1 MIFIQ
6 PSINP
11 VVMSLGFIDIRWYSL
26 AYIFAF
32 ILGSVIIKRLN
43 SGSYRLISDDK
54 IDKFFIWAII
64 GVILGGRI
72 GYVLFYQTNLFFT
85 KPTYILEIWNGGMS
99 FHGGLIGMILSI
111 YLFSLKYKIQFFYL
125 SDLVSLVAPIGLFL
139 GRISNFINTEL
150 YGRVTDFP
158 LAIIYPLVD
167 NNPRHP
173 SQLYEAFFEGIIL
186 FLILLF
192 YFSKK
197 PKKYNI
203 GTISGLF
210 LIFYSIFRFLIE
222 YLREPDYHLGL
233 IFYYFSMGQLLC
245 IPFLLAGLW
254 IVIRK

>member
-158 LAIIYPLVD
+158 LAIIYPLID
-167 NNPRHP
+167 KNPRHP

-186 FLILLF
+186 FIILLY

-197 PKKYNI
+197 PHKFII
-203 GTISGLF
+203 GNISGLF

-233 IFYYFSMGQLLC
+233 VFYYFSMGQLLC
-245 IPFLLAGLW
+245 IPFLLAGIW
-254 IVIRK
+254 IIVRK

>member
-1 MIFIQ
+1 
-6 PSINP
+6 
-11 VVMSLGFIDIRWYSL
+11 MSLGFIDIRWYSL

-32 ILGSVIIKRLN
+32 ILGSVFIKKLN
-43 SGSYRLISDDK
+43 SVSYKLISDDK

-72 GYVLFYQTNLFFT
+72 GYVFFYQTNLFFT

-150 YGRVTDFP
+150 YGRITDFP
-158 LAIIYPLVD
+158 LAIIYPLID

-173 SQLYEAFFEGIIL
+173 SQLYEALFEGLIL
-186 FLILLF
+186 FLILIF
-192 YFSKK
+192 YFNKK
-197 PKKYNI
+197 PKKYII
-203 GTISGLF
+203 GRISGLF

-233 IFYYFSMGQLLC
+233 MFYYFSMGQLLC
-245 IPFLLAGLW
+245 IPFLLAGIW
-254 IVIRK
+254 ILVSK

>member
-1 MIFIQ
+1 MFI
-6 PSINP
+6 NNFDP
-11 VVMSLGFIDIRWYSL
+11 VAFQIMSFEIRWYSL
-26 AYIFAF
+26 AYILGIVIGWTLCKKVF
-32 ILGSVIIKRLN
+32 IKN
-43 SGSYRLISDDK
+43 SDISEKFDDY
-54 IDKFFIWAII
+54 ITYLII
-64 GVILGGRI
+64 GIILGGRL
-72 GYVLFYQTNLFFT
+72 GYIIFYNFS
-85 KPTYILEIWNGGMS
+85 YYSENILDIFKIWQGGMS

-111 YLFSLKYKIQFFYL
+111 YLFSLKYKIQFLYL

-150 YGRVTDFP
+150 YGKVTDFP

-197 PKKYNI
+197 PKKYII

-254 IVIRK
+254 IVARK

>member
-43 SGSYRLISDDK
+43 SGSYRLLSDDK

-197 PKKYNI
+197 PKKYII

-210 LIFYSIFRFLIE
+210 LIFYSIFRFFIE
-222 YLREPDYHLGL
+222 YLREPDYHLGF

-254 IVIRK
+254 IVARK

>member
-11 VVMSLGFIDIRWYSL
+11 VIVSLGFIDIRWYSL
-26 AYIFAF
+26 AYILAF
-32 ILGSVIIKRLN
+32 ILGSVLIKKLN
-43 SGSYRLISDDK
+43 NGSYKLISDIQ

-72 GYVLFYQTNLFFT
+72 GYVLFYQTSLFFS
-85 KPTYILEIWNGGMS
+85 KPSYILEIWNGGMS
-99 FHGGLIGMILSI
+99 FHGGLMGMILSI

-150 YGRVTDFP
+150 YGRITDFP
-158 LAIIYPLVD
+158 FAIIYPLID

-173 SQLYEAFFEGIIL
+173 SQIYEAFFEGIIL
-186 FLILLF
+186 FLILFL
-192 YFSKK
+192 YFTTK
-197 PKKYNI
+197 PKRYLI
-203 GTISGLF
+203 GSISGLF

-222 YLREPDYHLGL
+222 FLREPDYHLGL
-233 IFYYFSMGQLLC
+233 MFNLFSMGQLLC
-245 IPFLLAGLW
+245 IPFLLAGIW
-254 IVIRK
+254 ILVRK

>member
-32 ILGSVIIKRLN
+32 ILGSVIIKKLN

-72 GYVLFYQTNLFFT
+72 GYVFFYQTNLFFT

-158 LAIIYPLVD
+158 LAIIYPLID

-186 FLILLF
+186 FIILLF
-192 YFSKK
+192 YFSNK
-197 PKKYNI
+197 PKKYII
-203 GTISGLF
+203 GNISGLF

-233 IFYYFSMGQLLC
+233 VFYYFSMGQLLC
-245 IPFLLAGLW
+245 IPFLLAGIW
-254 IVIRK
+254 IIVRK

>member
-197 PKKYNI
+197 PNKYTI

-254 IVIRK
+254 IVVRK

>member
-32 ILGSVIIKRLN
+32 LLGSVIIKRLN

-167 NNPRHP
+167 KNPRHP

>member
-173 SQLYEAFFEGIIL
+173 YNYTKH
-186 FLILLF
+186 FL
-192 YFSKK
+192 
-197 PKKYNI
+197 
-203 GTISGLF
+203 
-210 LIFYSIFRFLIE
+210 R
-222 YLREPDYHLGL
+222 
-233 IFYYFSMGQLLC
+233 
-245 IPFLLAGLW
+245 
-254 IVIRK
+254 V